1 MHKRQ
6 RYCARP
12 TCIKASRGAAQK
24 KWLRKAENRD
34 QFKGS
39 ENLVR
44 VQDWRTIHPGYWRK
58 RTRLGRYILRGKLA
72 EVVRE
77 FALQDMRLK
86 ALQELGRTEAF
97 CLIAKDDDAFTYND
111 KVSRFSLIQEHAM
124 IVRVIDQGV
133 TADQIS
139 KALSIDIAKVRSSLN
154 LLDGID
160 ADAVELLKDKPI
172 TASSLRLYRKAK
184 PMRQV
189 DMAHLMV
196 SGNNYTW
203 AYAEA
208 LIIGTP
214 ADQLVGS
221 TKRKETHGISEEEIS
236 RMEKEMEVL
245 ERDYRLY
252 QDQFGENSLHLNTI
266 QRYVKRLL
274 ENTKIKR
281 FLGTRYPELLEEFQE
296 LAAIE
301 AL

>member
-1 MHKRQ
+1 MKTVVHAAFDLAGVTLPLTSIHPIRQ
-6 RYCARP
+6 VKPSDHAFGKY
-12 TCIKASRGAAQK
+12 KAVVSSIREVGVIEPLIVHPQRGSRGTY
-24 KWLRKAENRD
+24 LLLD
-34 QFKGS
+34 G
-39 ENLVR
+39 
-44 VQDWRTIHPGYWRK
+44 H
-58 RTRLGRYILRGKLA
+58 
-72 EVVRE
+72 
-77 FALQDMRLK
+77 MRLK
-86 ALQELGRTEAF
+86 ALQELGRTEVF

-111 KVSRFSLIQEHAM
+111 KVSRLSLIQEHAM
-124 IVRVIDQGV
+124 IVRAIDQGV

-160 ADAVELLKDKPI
+160 TDAVELLKDKPI

>member
-1 MHKRQ
+1 MKTVVRAAFDLAGVTLPLTSIHPIRQ
-6 RYCARP
+6 VKPSDHAFGKY
-12 TCIKASRGAAQK
+12 KAVVSSIREVGVIEPLIVHPQRGSRGTY
-24 KWLRKAENRD
+24 LLLD
-34 QFKGS
+34 G
-39 ENLVR
+39 
-44 VQDWRTIHPGYWRK
+44 H
-58 RTRLGRYILRGKLA
+58 
-72 EVVRE
+72 
-77 FALQDMRLK
+77 MRLK

-111 KVSRFSLIQEHAM
+111 KVSRLSLIQEHAM
-124 IVRVIDQGV
+124 IVRAIDQGV

-160 ADAVELLKDKPI
+160 GDAVELLKDKPI

-281 FLGTRYPELLEEFQE
+281 FLGIRYPELLEEFQE

>member
-1 MHKRQ
+1 MKTVVRAAFDLAGITLPLASIHPIRQ
-6 RYCARP
+6 
-12 TCIKASRGAAQK
+12 IKPSDHAFGKYKAVVSSIREVGVIEPLIVHPQRGSRGTY
-24 KWLRKAENRD
+24 LLLD
-34 QFKGS
+34 G
-39 ENLVR
+39 
-44 VQDWRTIHPGYWRK
+44 H
-58 RTRLGRYILRGKLA
+58 
-72 EVVRE
+72 
-77 FALQDMRLK
+77 MRLK

-97 CLIAKDDDAFTYND
+97 CLVAKDDDAFTYND
-111 KVSRFSLIQEHAM
+111 KVSRLSLIQEHAM
-124 IVRVIDQGV
+124 IVRAIDQGV
-133 TADQIS
+133 TADQIA

-160 ADAVELLKDKPI
+160 ADAVDLLKDKPI
-172 TASSLRLYRKAK
+172 TAASLRLFRKAK

-221 TKRKETHGISEEEIS
+221 TKRKNTHGISEEEIS

>member
-1 MHKRQ
+1 MKTVVR
-6 RYCARP
+6 AAFDLAGVTLP
-12 TCIKASRGAAQK
+12 LAS
-24 KWLRKAENRD
+24 
-34 QFKGS
+34 
-39 ENLVR
+39 
-44 VQDWRTIHPGYWRK
+44 IHPIRQVKPTDHAFGKYKAVVSSIREVGVIEP
-58 RTRLGRYILRGKLA
+58 LIVYPQRGSRDTYL
-72 EVVRE
+72 
-77 FALQDMRLK
+77 LLDGHMRLK

-111 KVSRFSLIQEHAM
+111 KVSRLSLIQEHAM
-124 IVRVIDQGV
+124 IVRAIDQGV

-214 ADQLVGS
+214 TDQLVSS

>member
-1 MHKRQ
+1 MKTVVR
-6 RYCARP
+6 AAFDLAGVTLP
-12 TCIKASRGAAQK
+12 LAS
-24 KWLRKAENRD
+24 
-34 QFKGS
+34 
-39 ENLVR
+39 
-44 VQDWRTIHPGYWRK
+44 IHPIRQVKPTDHAFGKYKAVVSSIREVGVIEP
-58 RTRLGRYILRGKLA
+58 LIVYPQRGSRDTYL
-72 EVVRE
+72 
-77 FALQDMRLK
+77 LLDGHMRLK

-111 KVSRFSLIQEHAM
+111 KVSRLSLIQEHAM
-124 IVRVIDQGV
+124 IVRAIDQGV

-160 ADAVELLKDKPI
+160 AEAVELLKDKPI
-172 TASSLRLYRKAK
+172 TASSLRLFRKAK

-221 TKRKETHGISEEEIS
+221 TKRKETHGLSEEEIS

>member
-1 MHKRQ
+1 MKTVVRAAFDLAGVTLPLTSIHPIRQ
-6 RYCARP
+6 VKPSDHAFGKY
-12 TCIKASRGAAQK
+12 KAVVSSIREVGVIEPLIVHPQRGSRGTY
-24 KWLRKAENRD
+24 LLLD
-34 QFKGS
+34 G
-39 ENLVR
+39 
-44 VQDWRTIHPGYWRK
+44 H
-58 RTRLGRYILRGKLA
+58 
-72 EVVRE
+72 
-77 FALQDMRLK
+77 MRLK

-111 KVSRFSLIQEHAM
+111 KVSRLSLIQEHAM
-124 IVRVIDQGV
+124 IVRAIDQGV

-172 TASSLRLYRKAK
+172 TAASLRLYRKAK

-221 TKRKETHGISEEEIS
+221 TKRKETHGLSEEEIS

>member
-1 MHKRQ
+1 MKTVVRAAFDLAGVTLPLTSIHPIRQ
-6 RYCARP
+6 VKPSDHAFGKY
-12 TCIKASRGAAQK
+12 KAVVSSIREVGVIEPLIVHPQRGSRGTY
-24 KWLRKAENRD
+24 LLLD
-34 QFKGS
+34 G
-39 ENLVR
+39 
-44 VQDWRTIHPGYWRK
+44 H
-58 RTRLGRYILRGKLA
+58 
-72 EVVRE
+72 
-77 FALQDMRLK
+77 MRLK

-111 KVSRFSLIQEHAM
+111 KVSRLSLIQEHAM
-124 IVRVIDQGV
+124 IVRAIDQGV

-281 FLGTRYPELLEEFQE
+281 FLGTRYTELLEEFQE

>member
-1 MHKRQ
+1 MKTVVRAAFDLAGVTLPLTSIHPIRQ
-6 RYCARP
+6 VKP
-12 TCIKASRGAAQK
+12 TDHAFGKYKAVVSSIREVGVIEPLIVHPQKGSRGTY
-24 KWLRKAENRD
+24 LLLD
-34 QFKGS
+34 G
-39 ENLVR
+39 
-44 VQDWRTIHPGYWRK
+44 H
-58 RTRLGRYILRGKLA
+58 
-72 EVVRE
+72 
-77 FALQDMRLK
+77 MRLK

-111 KVSRFSLIQEHAM
+111 KVSRLSLIQEHAM
-124 IVRVIDQGV
+124 IVRAIDQGV

-208 LIIGTP
+208 LIIGAP

-221 TKRKETHGISEEEIS
+221 AKRKETHGISEEEIS